1 MNKPRPRAVCILRMI
16 DMNVLVVDI
25 VHFDRE
31 RICRAL
37 KNTPANVD
45 KVAQFSEVV
54 PRLKNQT
61 YDVIII
67 GCSSDECQGISL
79 LYELRAWPWD
89 TAPAIVMVSR
99 LEDVD
104 LIQRCLHA
112 GAQDYLFKSEI
123 SEKRLWFAL
132 ANARTR
138 YDIELK
144 QLVDYKK
151 VKHLSETDSLTGLNN
166 RYMFEASLNA
176 ALANAS
182 RSSGHLEVLLID
194 LDNFKRINDTH
205 GHDIGD
211 EFLRRVTDNIRSCL
225 RDGELLAR
233 LGGDEFALL
242 LTGNEGQH
250 SAARVSR
257 RILDKLQYPIT
268 LQPAMG
274 GQVSASIGISLYPED
289 GTSAE
294 QLLKHADM
302 AMYRAKKQGKN
313 KFCYYT
319 AEAQRRTVA
328 RVELENA
335 LKSSILDNSLE
346 LYFQPVFK
354 QENKVLWGFE
364 SLLRWRRNEVLLLPD
379 SFIHIAEE
387 TRLIR
392 PIGKWIISS
401 AVHQLKKWQVS
412 FGTDV
417 KMAINLSA
425 VQLEDN
431 HIVPFI
437 SSVISKYKIDPQC
450 LEFEITETMLLDHSD
465 HNIQKLQ
472 GISNLGCSIALDDF
486 GTGFASISHLQRFP
500 IDVVKIDRSLIPVDE
515 HDEKNFFLSSGLTS
529 MIRSLSLESVAE
541 GVESEAQ
548 YECCKKLNVDRLQ
561 GFNLSP
567 PLTHQQAGRLI
578 HQLTSQPIMT
588 QR

>member
-1 MNKPRPRAVCILRMI
+1 
-16 DMNVLVVDI
+16 MNVLVVDL

-37 KNTPANVD
+37 KNTAANVD
-45 KVAQFSEVV
+45 KVAHFSEAA
-54 PRLKNQT
+54 PRIKQQA

-67 GCSSDECQGISL
+67 GCVSDDCQGVSL
-79 LYELRAWPWD
+79 LYELRSWPWN

-99 LEDVD
+99 SEDVE

-144 QLVDYKK
+144 QLGNYKK
-151 VKHLSETDSLTGLNN
+151 VKQLSETDALTGLNN
-166 RYMFEASLNA
+166 RYMFESSLNV

-205 GHDIGD
+205 GHDVGD
-211 EFLRRVTDNIRSCL
+211 EFLRKVTENIRSCL

-242 LTGNEGQH
+242 LTGGEGQH

-257 RILDKLQYPIT
+257 RILDQLQHPIT
-268 LQPAMG
+268 LKPAMG

-302 AMYRAKKQGKN
+302 AMYRAKQQGKN

-319 AEAQRRTVA
+319 TEAQRRTVA
-328 RVELENA
+328 RVELEGA

-346 LYFQPVFK
+346 LYYQPIFK
-354 QENKVLWGFE
+354 QEGKSLWGFE
-364 SLLRWRRNEVLLLPD
+364 SLLRWHRNDVLLLPD
-379 SFIHIAEE
+379 SFIRIAEE

-392 PIGKWIISS
+392 PIGKWIIST
-401 AVHQLKKWQVS
+401 AVHQLKQWQMD
-412 FGTDV
+412 FGESV

-425 VQLEDN
+425 VQLEDS

-437 SSVISKYKIDPQC
+437 ASVIHKYKVNPKC
-450 LEFEITETMLLDHSD
+450 LEFEITETMLLDHTD
-465 HNIQKLQ
+465 HNIQKLEA
-472 GISNLGCSIALDDF
+472 ISKMGCSIALDDF

-541 GVESEAQ
+541 GVENEQQ
-548 YECCKKLNVDRLQ
+548 YQCCKKLNVDRLQ

-567 PLTHQQAGRLI
+567 PLTGKQARRLLYKLAAPQVI
-578 HQLTSQPIMT
+578 KVGLE
-588 QR
+588 